1 MSYGKRGVTVKW
13 QSEEVFGWEWLY
25 WWKFS
30 KGNTNYKMLFMQ
42 FTVGSMQLLNYICTF
57 IIKSILI
64 IFEMKISGRHIGE
77 MLKEAREQR
86 QLTQE
91 QLAQKVGK
99 KRSYISKVETDY
111 GNNIK
116 LQTLKEIV
124 EKGFDGTVKINLE
137 L

>member
-1 MSYGKRGVTVKW
+1 MAVRGIVWRCVAICYDTSMLKMFLQIFFLEV
-13 QSEEVFGWEWLY
+13 QS
-25 WWKFS
+25 
-30 KGNTNYKMLFMQ
+30 
-42 FTVGSMQLLNYICTF
+42 LLNATF
-57 IIKSILI
+57 KLHLY
-64 IFEMKISGRHIGE
+64 FRDEVYFNHFKMKISGKHIGE

-86 QLTQE
+86 HLTQE

-124 EKGFDGTVKINLE
+124 EKGFDGRVKINLE

>member
-1 MSYGKRGVTVKW
+1 MSGFVGGDF
-13 QSEEVFGWEWLY
+13 QNGS
-25 WWKFS
+25 
-30 KGNTNYKMLFMQ
+30 TNDGRLLLQ
-42 FTVGSMQLLNYICTF
+42 FTVGSVQLLNYICTF

-64 IFEMKISGRHIGE
+64 LFEMKISGRHIGE

>member
-1 MSYGKRGVTVKW
+1 
-13 QSEEVFGWEWLY
+13 
-25 WWKFS
+25 
-30 KGNTNYKMLFMQ
+30 
-42 FTVGSMQLLNYICTF
+42 MQLLNYICV
-57 IIKSILI
+57 IIIRSI
-64 IFEMKISGRHIGE
+64 FNYFKMKISSLNIGE
-77 MLKEAREQR
+77 MLKEARENR

-99 KRSYISKVETDY
+99 KRSYISKVETSY

-124 EKGFDGTVKINLE
+124 EKGFDGKLRIDLE